1 MTEGQQLI
9 IFEAEAGQ
17 VEVRLEGETV
27 WLSQAQMAELFTTS
41 TDNIGLHIKNIYKE
55 QELQESATTE
65 DFSVVR
71 QEGRRQVRR
80 TLKHYNLD
88 AIISVG
94 YRVNSTRA
102 TRFRQWA
109 TQVLR
114 QHLTQGYTLSR
125 QRFEQNAAELEAA
138 LTLVKKA
145 AAGEALTTDQGRGLV
160 DVIARYTHTFLWL
173 QRYDEGLLT
182 EPSGSPGGVLPSPD
196 QAHAGIERLKADLMA
211 RQEATALFGNERDS
225 NFVAILGNLDQ
236 TVFGEPAYPTVEAKA
251 AHLLYFVIKN
261 HPFSDGNKR
270 IGSYLFVDF
279 LARNGRLL
287 RHGEPVI
294 NDVGLAALALLVAES
309 DPKAKDVMIRLIENM
324 LAPSQTRLDP

>member
-41 TDNIGLHIKNIYKE
+41 TDNIGLHLKNIYKE

-71 QEGRRQVRR
+71 QEGLRQVRR
-80 TLKHYNLD
+80 KLKHYNLG

-102 TRFRQWA
+102 THFRQWA
-109 TQVLR
+109 TQILR
-114 QHLTQGYTLSR
+114 EHLTQGYTLNR

-138 LTLVKKA
+138 LALVKKA

-160 DVIARYTHTFLWL
+160 DVIAHYTHTFLWL

-182 EPSGSPGGVLPSPD
+182 HPPGSPGGVLPSPD

-211 RQEATALFGNERDS
+211 RQEAISMDCR
-225 NFVAILGNLDQ
+225 
-236 TVFGEPAYPTVEAKA
+236 
-251 AHLLYFVIKN
+251 
-261 HPFSDGNKR
+261 R
-270 IGSYLFVDF
+270 
-279 LARNGRLL
+279 R
-287 RHGEPVI
+287 
-294 NDVGLAALALLVAES
+294 
-309 DPKAKDVMIRLIENM
+309 
-324 LAPSQTRLDP
+324 